1 MSIDWVSF
9 SPGTALAGG
18 MLIGVAC
25 TLLLLGIGRIA
36 GISGI
41 LGGLLGPINRD
52 IAWRLAFVAGL
63 IIAPTLLKQFFA
75 VGLPDQRALAELSG
89 GLLHF
94 VLGGI
99 LVGVG
104 TRLAN
109 GCASGHGIC
118 GLGRFSGRSLV
129 AVILFMGTAMTVV
142 YVLRHVLG
150 DPR

>member
-1 MSIDWVSF
+1 
-9 SPGTALAGG
+9 

-41 LGGLLGPINRD
+41 LAGLLGPFTRD
-52 IAWRLAFVAGL
+52 AGWRLAFVAGL
-63 IIAPTLLKQFFA
+63 LIAPTLLKPFFA
-75 VGLPDQRALAELSG
+75 VELPDQRVLAESSG

-109 GCASGHGIC
+109 GCTSGHGIC

-150 DPR
+150 NPR